1 MILDKDASSPPPS
14 NPPRHVHYRVY
25 APDGVIPSKTGS
37 DSNQPFIGRIKAMS
51 VPPPHTAASLQ
62 RALAHAERIPD
73 PLGVR
78 ARLYRRPS
86 DQTPIDDAAEMS
98 ILGASAIA
106 STPGDALVLV
116 FMDELTAEEK
126 GDVPQ
131 IEGAEAREVEVGGYV
146 YYHLYTRSGE
156 DQSARAFDP
165 DELAIGR
172 IDRSTIAPPRDA
184 LAIKR
189 RIAGAEGKPIYA
201 FAELYADVSGA
212 PLADDD
218 CCTGLPGTDFLGSDA
233 KNALL
238 IVQPERRAGLY
249 NRLLKILQAQP
260 SPYVLPVN
268 HFSPPPLSW
277 LEVLPGDIVRSDGIA
292 HMADYHGFFRPGA
305 WNMTSQVAYTVVNAS
320 GVKGL
325 IKAEH
330 VLFLDE

>member
-1 MILDKDASSPPPS
+1 MILDKDASSPPPY
-14 NPPRHVHYRVY
+14 NPPRHVLYY
-25 APDGVIPSKTGS
+25 Y
-37 DSNQPFIGRIKAMS
+37 NQ
-51 VPPPHTAASLQ
+51 
-62 RALAHAERIPD
+62 RIPD

-156 DQSARAFDP
+156 DESTRAFDP

-184 LAIKR
+184 LEIKR
-189 RIAGAEGKPIYA
+189 RIAGAEGKSIYA
-201 FAELYADVSGA
+201 FAELYAHVSGA
-212 PLADDD
+212 PLADDG
-218 CCTGLPGTDFLGSDA
+218 CCTGPPGIDFPGSNA

-249 NRLLKILQAQP
+249 NRPLKILQAQP
-260 SPYVLPVN
+260 SPSVLQVN

-277 LEVLPGDIVRSDGIA
+277 LEVLPGDI
-292 HMADYHGFFRPGA
+292 PGA
-305 WNMTSQVAYTVVNAS
+305 WHMRSQVAYTVVNAS

-325 IKAEH
+325 IKAGTSTPSPITQSSYATAPTEN